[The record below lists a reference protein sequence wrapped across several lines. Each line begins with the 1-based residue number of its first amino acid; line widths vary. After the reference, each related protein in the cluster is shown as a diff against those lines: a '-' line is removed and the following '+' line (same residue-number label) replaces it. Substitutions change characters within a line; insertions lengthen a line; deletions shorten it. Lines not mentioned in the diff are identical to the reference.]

1 MFEDQVHYPQLTQL
15 QSHWQALRDEV
26 MQILFAAHEMFD
38 ERADYGWFI
47 LPLLVEP
54 EDRGVFPD
62 HTIARARGYVPNL
75 CAQVDRLNRLHAY
88 ALSILNPGAE
98 IKTHT
103 HSNLF
108 ASASICLSG
117 GEGAIITVDDAIH
130 TFTDGSMAIFDY
142 RRSHTVTNAGTAPR
156 VALIV
161 AVDLAHESGIT
172 VPETTIFRSN

>member
-1 MFEDQVHYPQLTQL
+1 MFEDPFHYPQLTQL

-38 ERADYGWFI
+38 ERADHGWFT

-62 HTIARARGYVPNL
+62 RTIARARGYVPNL
-75 CAQVDRLNRLHAY
+75 CAQVDRLDRLHAY

-103 HSNLF
+103 HRNPF

-117 GEGAIITVDDAIH
+117 GKGASITVEDATH
-130 TFTDGSMAIFDY
+130 HFTDGSMAIFDY
-142 RRSHTVTNAGTAPR
+142 RRPHAVTNAGPAPR

-161 AVDLAHESGIT
+161 AVDLAHNRVIT
-172 VPETTIFRSN
+172 HPRRLS